1 MLVRINDL
9 VVLESNRAM
18 TLFQPFE
25 MMEGY
30 EGQSLWY
37 QTHWQDYATLESIQ
51 KKLMSRDHVVEE
63 LSFWVR
69 LRRIMNDQTSANIV
83 CTYRSQHISVVHVSP
98 DQSTMLCIFL
108 PPKRDLAPIATGQ
121 RFLDQFEKPQQ
132 QSMMVSSTAY
142 DLIEDFESKT
152 AQYLPQ
158 RILKAMGA
166 YNSLHGWLAS
176 VAVLNIKTYTVFSI
190 GDDVG
195 NKRGVVSMSVF
206 LVSDEHHMDL
216 LHDNKF
222 LEPFLSLNFAREN
235 RMYGASMGG
244 DTYVVHLLRIDDD
257 DANHNGE
264 ISLDAIICC
273 EATDGT
279 PGKPTNSGGVEYNM
293 THDGKHH
300 FTLISPVGS
309 GHRPTL

>member
-37 QTHWQDYATLESIQ
+37 QTHWQDHRTLESIQ

-63 LSFWVR
+63 LSFWIR

-83 CTYRSQHISVVHVSP
+83 CTYRSQHISVVYVSP

-108 PPKRDLAPIATGQ
+108 PPKRDLAPIATGK

-142 DLIEDFESKT
+142 DFIEDFESKT
-152 AQYLPQ
+152 EQYLPQ
-158 RILKAMGA
+158 QILKAMGL
-166 YNSLHGWLAS
+166 YNSLHGWLTS
-176 VAVLNIKTYTVFSI
+176 VAVLNIKTYNVFSI

-195 NKRGVVSMSVF
+195 NKRGVISVSCF

-216 LHDNKF
+216 IHDNKF
-222 LEPFLSLNFAREN
+222 LELFAGLNFARGN
-235 RMYGASMGG
+235 RCYGSAIGG
-244 DTYVVHLLRIDDD
+244 DTYVQHLLRIDDD
-257 DANHNGE
+257 DANPNGE
-264 ISLDAIICC
+264 IFFDGIIRC
-273 EATDGT
+273 ETSDDT
-279 PGKPTNSGGVEYNM
+279 PGKPTNCGGVEFNM
-293 THDGKHH
+293 SHDGKFH
-300 FTLISPVGS
+300 FTLISPMGS